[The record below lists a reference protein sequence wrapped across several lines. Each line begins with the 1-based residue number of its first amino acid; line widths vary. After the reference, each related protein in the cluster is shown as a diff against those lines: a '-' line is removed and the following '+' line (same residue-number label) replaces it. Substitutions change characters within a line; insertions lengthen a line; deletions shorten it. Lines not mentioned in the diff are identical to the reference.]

1 MEITKTD
8 IVHHHKGCFARIV
21 KTCPSSWNERM
32 LDCNTNACEDINL
45 SHKDSYTDTESCSMV
60 MGIYIT
66 FKYRIWKVKANTTTR
81 FRYDT
86 AFKSTDREEKMKMQ
100 REKKKKRMGKRNT
113 KHPRTVGSLEKV

>member
-1 MEITKTD
+1 M
-8 IVHHHKGCFARIV
+8 
-21 KTCPSSWNERM
+21 SSFKSKVTR
-32 LDCNTNACEDINL
+32 LSKRQTIN
-45 SHKDSYTDTESCSMV
+45 
-60 MGIYIT
+60 I
-66 FKYRIWKVKANTTTR
+66 IWKVKANTTTR